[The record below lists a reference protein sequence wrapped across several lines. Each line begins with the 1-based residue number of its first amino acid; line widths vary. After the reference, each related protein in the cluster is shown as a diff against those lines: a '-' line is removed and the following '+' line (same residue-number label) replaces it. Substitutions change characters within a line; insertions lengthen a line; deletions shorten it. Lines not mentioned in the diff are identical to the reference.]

1 MAALAYPLWFAV
13 FPMVYVAPDKRN
25 NPFLRYHAYQG
36 AALGLFGIV
45 GLSLVRAVLGF
56 FFRWLILFDVLLYPL
71 LRCGE
76 WVVFALVVY
85 GAVMAAAGR
94 SAPMPYITRAIGS
107 LLADEQESVPAD
119 VEKAEIAD

>member
-25 NPFLRYHAYQG
+25 NPFLRTHAYQG
-36 AALGLFGIV
+36 AALGLVGIV

-71 LRCGE
+71 LRGAE
-76 WVVFALVVY
+76 WLVLALVVY
-85 GAVMAAAGR
+85 GAAMGGMGR
-94 SAPMPYITRAIGS
+94 YAPMPYITRWVQA
-107 LLADEQESVPAD
+107 LFADEDGEKETASAD
-119 VEKAEIAD
+119 

>member
-13 FPMVYVAPDKRN
+13 FPMVYVAPDKRR

-45 GLSLVRAVLGF
+45 GLSLVRTVLGM

-71 LRCGE
+71 LRCAE
-76 WVVFALVVY
+76 WAVLALVVY
-85 GAVMAAAGR
+85 GAVMAALGR
-94 SAPMPYITRAIGS
+94 RAPMPYITGAVDALFADEAGS
-107 LLADEQESVPAD
+107 LKEEAKKS
-119 VEKAEIAD
+119 

>member
-25 NPFLRYHAYQG
+25 NPFLRTHAYQG

-71 LRCGE
+71 LRGAE
-76 WVVFALVVY
+76 WTVLALVVY
-85 GAVMAAAGR
+85 GALMAGLGR
-94 SAPMPYITRAIGS
+94 LAPMPYITGAVNS
-107 LLADEQESVPAD
+107 LFADQEAKEDQPAD
-119 VEKAEIAD
+119 